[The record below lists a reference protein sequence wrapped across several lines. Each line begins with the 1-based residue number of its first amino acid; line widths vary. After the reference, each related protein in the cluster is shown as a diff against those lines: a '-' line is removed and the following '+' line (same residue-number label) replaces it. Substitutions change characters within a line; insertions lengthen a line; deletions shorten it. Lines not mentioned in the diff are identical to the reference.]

1 MAEYANVGHDFKS
14 ITKDQVQALFNHLRQ
29 HSTFEI
35 DYLYFC
41 IDMIDLSISDYAEGI
56 LNKPSEYNDY
66 QYAQNDAIKAY
77 ELYTFC
83 KDDLSLDK
91 YTATLRALW
100 CDLSMMARNTLQDIP
115 PKKGRGRPKTT
126 ALRNALIASI
136 YRLYN
141 PNERGHKTE
150 NSHFERTV
158 GMVLTWVEGAAPQD
172 LHSLIM
178 RALKVTERK

>member
-1 MAEYANVGHDFKS
+1 MAKYANVGCDFKT
-14 ITKDQVQALFNHLRQ
+14 ITKDQDKALFNHLI
-29 HSTFEI
+29 HYFDDEYVAVCIEMIAYSI
-35 DYLYFC
+35 D
-41 IDMIDLSISDYAEGI
+41 DYANGI

-66 QYAQNDAIKAY
+66 QYAQNDALKAY
-77 ELYTFC
+77 ELYTVC
-83 KDDLSLDK
+83 KSLKLDK
-91 YTATLRALW
+91 YTATLHALW
-100 CDLSMMARNTLQDIP
+100 CDLNMIALNTLNDIP

-141 PNERGHKTE
+141 PNDLGIKTE

-158 GMVLTWVEGAAPQD
+158 GMVLTWVEGTSPQD